1 MPHLSL
7 SVLRRPDF
15 RHLFLTRMFG
25 VMALQAQ
32 AVIVGWQVYSIT
44 KDPFMLGL
52 VGLTEAA
59 PAILSA
65 LVSGHV
71 VDTHRPFKVYTLC
84 LGALVLNTLL
94 LWAIAGEHIAAPGGS
109 VLPWIFAGVF
119 ISGVAR
125 SFIMPSSFSLVPQ
138 VVPRSEMPASSAW
151 LSSGFQMATIMGPAV
166 AGLLYAASG
175 AAVAWLMPVGLTATA
190 LLSLLLLSPAPRR
203 YQSEQRGEPAIES
216 IKAGWRFLWHH
227 PVLLSIM
234 ALDMFAVL
242 FGGAV
247 AMLPAYAD
255 QVLQT
260 DASGLGLLRAAP
272 AVGAI
277 ITALALALLPMRT
290 IRGTTLM
297 LVITGFGLCMIGF
310 GLSTVFW
317 LSALLLLVGGAFD
330 SVSMVIR
337 STVFQLLTP
346 AAMRGRVSAVN
357 SMFIIS
363 SNEIG
368 AFYSGVM
375 ARFLGLVPGIIV
387 GGVGTLVVVAIAAL
401 RAPNLRRMKIE
412 TRDITP

>member
-7 SVLRRPDF
+7 SILRRPDF

-32 AVIVGWQVYSIT
+32 AVIVGWQVYSLT
-44 KDPFMLGL
+44 RDPLMLGL
-52 VGLTEAA
+52 VGLTEAV

-84 LGALVLNTLL
+84 LGVLVLNTLL

-119 ISGVAR
+119 VSGVAR

-151 LSSGFQMATIMGPAV
+151 LSSGFQMATITGPAV

-175 AAVAWLMPVGLTATA
+175 AAIAWLMPVGLTVAA
-190 LLSLLLLSPAPRR
+190 FISLQVLSTAPRR
-203 YQSEQRGEPAIES
+203 YQSEQRGEPATES
-216 IKAGWRFLWHH
+216 IKAGWRFLWQH

-247 AMLPAYAD
+247 AMLPAFANE
-255 QVLQT
+255 VLGT

-277 ITALALALLPMRT
+277 GTALLLALMPMKTLHGRT
-290 IRGTTLM
+290 LFIA
-297 LVITGFGLCMIGF
+297 VTGFGLCMMGF
-310 GLSTVFW
+310 GLSTAFW
-317 LSALLLLVGGAFD
+317 SALVFLFLGGAFD

-375 ARFLGLVPGIIV
+375 ARLLGLVPAIV
-387 GGVGTLVVVAIAAL
+387 AGGALSLVVVGVAAL
-401 RAPNLRRMKIE
+401 RAPKLRAMKIQ
-412 TRDITP
+412 TSDITP

>member
-1 MPHLSL
+1 
-7 SVLRRPDF
+7 
-15 RHLFLTRMFG
+15 
-25 VMALQAQ
+25 
-32 AVIVGWQVYSIT
+32 
-44 KDPFMLGL
+44 
-52 VGLTEAA
+52 
-59 PAILSA
+59 
-65 LVSGHV
+65 
-71 VDTHRPFKVYTLC
+71 
-84 LGALVLNTLL
+84 
-94 LWAIAGEHIAAPGGS
+94 
-109 VLPWIFAGVF
+109 
-119 ISGVAR
+119 